1 MYLPAN
7 VFPDWPGNDDAN
19 KKLEDTGSFKDP
31 PESDEGVF
39 KDNFE
44 YFLPPSIK
52 DLPGEQILWL

>member
-7 VFPDWPGNDDAN
+7 VFPDWPGNDEAN

-44 YFLPPSIK
+44 FFLPPSIK
-52 DLPGEQILWL
+52 DLPGE